1 MQHTLPLHP
10 PPIRSYLF
18 HAYPLSI
25 LAQADTYLP
34 WLYSTHIQLFNF
46 PGEELKFY
54 THPFCTR
61 HEVRHLYFSTCP
73 FLDVQTVDRH
83 LLGLATADIIS
94 WIVSCIDRGYYV
106 QTDVDFFYLP
116 NRPHYQRHHFIHEV
130 LVSGYDT
137 EERTLLLSGFDQQ
150 GGYAISRVPF
160 VVMERACSFTR
171 EGHMQQVSQAGRP
184 LPAWFLSSMEDRPR
198 VFLYKYLPD
207 QWYTFDPCAV
217 AEQLAD
223 YLFAADTAQRYRLL
237 AAPREGGFW
246 GRDVYVFLRREL
258 EDPAAY
264 RDISWR
270 ILWEHKT
277 GMQAR
282 LQYMEAR
289 GYLDP
294 AAQLGLRFGAIE
306 RKTRSLRLVLLRWKT
321 HQRPDTLTRASEML
335 DALAA
340 EEQPLLEHVLEILNR

>member
-1 MQHTLPLHP
+1 MQRILPLYS

-25 LAQADTYLP
+25 LAQADAYLP

-73 FLDVQTVDRH
+73 FLDVQTIDRQV
-83 LLGLATADIIS
+83 LGLGTADFVP

-137 EERTLLLSGFDQQ
+137 ENRILVLSGFDEQ
-150 GGYAISRVPF
+150 GGYAISHVPF
-160 VVMERACSFTR
+160 DAVEQASSFTR
-171 EGHMQQVSQAGRP
+171 EGHIQQALEAGRS
-184 LPAWFLSSMEDRPR
+184 LPPWFLQAMEDRPR
-198 VFLYKYLPD
+198 VFLYEYLPD
-207 QWYTFDPCAV
+207 SLYAFDPCAV

-223 YLFAADTAQRYRLL
+223 YLSAADTSRHYRLL
-237 AAPREGGFW
+237 AAPREDGFW
-246 GRDVYVFLRREL
+246 GKAIYRFLQHEL
-258 EDPAAY
+258 KNPAAY

-277 GMQAR
+277 CMQAR
-282 LQYMEAR
+282 LQYMEEQ

-294 AAQLGLRFGAIE
+294 EKQLGMRFGAIE
-306 RKTRSLRLVLLRWKT
+306 RKVRSLRLVLLRWKT
-321 HQRPDTLTRASEML
+321 QQRPDTLARASGTL
-335 DALAA
+335 ATLAA
-340 EEQPLLEHVLEILNR
+340 EEQPLLGRVLEALSR

>member
-1 MQHTLPLHP
+1 MQRTLPLHS

-25 LAQADTYLP
+25 LAQADAYLP

-46 PGEELKFY
+46 SGEELKFY

-73 FLDVQTVDRH
+73 FLDVQTIDRQV
-83 LLGLATADIIS
+83 LGLGSADLVPWII
-94 WIVSCIDRGYYV
+94 SCIDRGYYV

-137 EERTLLLSGFDQQ
+137 EKRMLVLSGFDEQ
-150 GGYAISRVPF
+150 GGYEVSRVPF
-160 VVMERACSFTR
+160 DVVERACSFTR
-171 EGHMQQVSQAGRP
+171 EGHIQQELQAGRP
-184 LPAWFLSSMEDRPR
+184 LPPWFFQAMEDRPR

-207 QWYTFDPCAV
+207 SLYAFDPCAV

-223 YLFAADTAQRYRLL
+223 YLAAADTSLRYRLL
-237 AAPREGGFW
+237 AAPRDGGFW
-246 GRDVYVFLRREL
+246 GTAIYPFLQREL
-258 EDPAAY
+258 KNPVAY

-277 GMQAR
+277 CMQAR
-282 LQYMEAR
+282 LQYMEKHD
-289 GYLDP
+289 YLDP
-294 AAQLGLRFGAIE
+294 VEQLGVRFSAVE

-321 HQRPDTLTRASEML
+321 HQRPDTLTRASGML
-335 DALAA
+335 AALAA
-340 EEQPLLEHVLEILNR
+340 EEQPLLERVLAALNR

>member
-1 MQHTLPLHP
+1 MQRILPLHS

-25 LAQADTYLP
+25 LAQADAYLP

-54 THPFCTR
+54 THPFCTH

-73 FLDVQTVDRH
+73 FLDVQTIDRQA
-83 LLGLATADIIS
+83 LGLGTADFVP

-137 EERTLLLSGFDQQ
+137 ENRILVLSGFDEQ
-150 GGYAISRVPF
+150 GGYAISHMPF
-160 VVMERACSFTR
+160 DAVEQASSFTR
-171 EGHMQQVSQAGRP
+171 EGHIQQALQAGRS
-184 LPAWFLSSMEDRPR
+184 LPPWFLQAMEDRPR

-207 QWYTFDPCAV
+207 SPYPFDPCAV

-223 YLFAADTAQRYRLL
+223 YLSASDTSLRYRLL

-246 GRDVYVFLRREL
+246 GTAIYRFLQREL
-258 EDPAAY
+258 KNPAAY

-277 GMQAR
+277 CMQAR
-282 LQYMEAR
+282 LQYMEEQ

-294 AAQLGLRFGAIE
+294 EEQLGMRFGAIE

-321 HQRPDTLTRASEML
+321 HQRSDTLMRAGGML
-335 DALAA
+335 AALAA
-340 EEQPLLEHVLEILNR
+340 EEQPLLGRVLEALSR

>member
-1 MQHTLPLHP
+1 MQRTLPLHP

-18 HAYPLSI
+18 NSYPLSI
-25 LAQADTYLP
+25 LAQADAYLP

-54 THPFCTR
+54 TQPFSTR
-61 HEVRHLYFSTCP
+61 HEVRHVYFSTCP
-73 FLDVQTVDRH
+73 FLDVQTIDRQA
-83 LLGLATADIIS
+83 LGLTTADLVP

-116 NRPHYQRHHFIHEV
+116 DRPHYQQHHFIHEV

-137 EERTLLLSGFDQQ
+137 EDRTLVLSGFDEQ
-150 GGYAISRVPF
+150 GGYAVSHVSF
-160 VVMERACSFTR
+160 DAVERACSFTR
-171 EGHMQQVSQAGRP
+171 EGHIQQVLQVGRP
-184 LPAWFLSSMEDRPR
+184 RPSWFLQAMEDRPR

-207 QWYTFDPCAV
+207 QSYAFDPCAV

-223 YLFAADTAQRYRLL
+223 YLSAADTSQRYRLL
-237 AAPREGGFW
+237 AAPRAGAVW
-246 GRDVYVFLRREL
+246 GTGVYPFLRREL
-258 EDPAAY
+258 KNPAAY
-264 RDISWR
+264 RDIPWR

-277 GMQAR
+277 CMQAR
-282 LQYMEAR
+282 LQYMEAQ

-294 AAQLGLRFGAIE
+294 AEQLGVRFGAVE

-321 HQRPDTLTRASEML
+321 HQRSDTLTRVGEML
-335 DALAA
+335 DAIAA
-340 EEQPLLEHVLEILNR
+340 EERPLLERVLEALNR